1 MFVLIR
7 LRPKWN
13 LSILRRFYGSE
24 IILTEDDDDE
34 EEYACVKALP
44 AVLSGLSG

>member
-24 IILTEDDDDE
+24 IILTEDDDNDDE
-34 EEYACVKALP
+34 E
-44 AVLSGLSG
+44 

>member
-1 MFVLIR
+1 MFVLIC

-24 IILTEDDDDE
+24 IILTEDDDNDDE
-34 EEYACVKALP
+34 E
-44 AVLSGLSG
+44 